1 MQRSATICHD
11 GLILDSRSAIAELV
25 RERFESLSS
34 THKRIAEFLLE
45 RPEEGSRLS
54 ARALAELTGS
64 SAATVVRLARVLDFD
79 GFQAMQG
86 ALFASRRPAIEGHV
100 PPRDDL
106 ARFDDPGQELRPA
119 HARSEASDL
128 ISRLPNGQLASG
140 ARAGGRFVGRAL
152 ELDALRG
159 LFTELVGAGCLVALL
174 DGEPGIGKT
183 RLAIEFALECET
195 RGALALYGRCDRE
208 STLPCQ
214 PFIEALHGV
223 LHADRPGQRRTPAA
237 VDLALG
243 QFAGVADMLRLTH
256 GDSAPQRQ
264 RFVRA
269 TATLLIELSN
279 TQPLVLVLD
288 DLQWSD
294 KATLHTLRQVLR
306 AVQGAPIL
314 VLGLYRDTERGTDLL
329 VTLSDLQR
337 DHVVHRISLTGLSD
351 AYAGELVGDVSRD
364 ALPVDLRLALLGRC
378 SGNPFLLEEMS
389 RDPTKMAS
397 GQLPHAVTDVIE
409 ERLSRLSVHARALLE
424 MASVVGKEFVIHV
437 IECLGD
443 LRGDALTDAL
453 RETIEARIVEELLE
467 GKLAFRHALVREAL
481 YSRLPQARRARL
493 HQRVGE
499 TLEELHADT
508 PARNAALAYHFSL
521 APTDAGH
528 LRAARYAV
536 LAAHQTILDD
546 DARRHYGAVFA
557 LLGPLIGFHP
567 RDELLRALQD
577 MQAGAIDITS
587 PGLQVGVTA
596 QSPRSDA
603 PKAR

>member
-1 MQRSATICHD
+1 MCNVLQRSATIWHD
-11 GLILDSRSAIAELV
+11 GLILDSRSAVAELV

-106 ARFDDPGQELRPA
+106 ARFNDAGQELHPA
-119 HARSEASDL
+119 HARREA
-128 ISRLPNGQLASG
+128 LASG
-140 ARAGGRFVGRAL
+140 ARAGGRFVGRDL

-159 LFTELVGAGCLVALL
+159 LFTGLVGADCLVALL

-183 RLAIEFALECET
+183 RLSLEFALECET

-208 STLPCQ
+208 STLSCQ

-223 LHADRPGQRRTPAA
+223 LHADLPGQRRTPAA
-237 VDLALG
+237 LDRALG
-243 QFAGVADMLRLTH
+243 QFAGVADMLRLTD
-256 GDSAPQRQ
+256 GDSAPQRH

-269 TATLLIELSN
+269 TATLLVELSN

-294 KATLHTLRQVLR
+294 KATLYTLREVLR

-314 VLGLYRDTERGTDLL
+314 VLGVYRDTERGTDLL
-329 VTLSDLQR
+329 ETLSDLHR

-351 AYAGELVGDVSRD
+351 THAGELVGDVSRD
-364 ALPVDLRLALLGRC
+364 AVPVDLRPTLLGRC

-389 RDPTKMAS
+389 RDPTKVAS

-409 ERLSRLSVHARALLE
+409 ERLSRLSAHARALLE
-424 MASVVGKEFVIHV
+424 TASVVGKEFVIHV

-499 TLEELHADT
+499 TLEELDADT

-521 APTDAGH
+521 APTAAGH

-536 LAAHQTILDD
+536 LAARQTIPDD
-546 DARRHYGAVFA
+546 DARRHYGALFA
-557 LLGPLIGFHP
+557 LLGPLTGFRP

-577 MQAGAIDITS
+577 VQAGASDITS
-587 PGLQVGVTA
+587 PGLQVGATA